1 MSSLL
6 PFSFSLRS
14 QSLPALSLPVVTP
27 TPPTTSLAHTHTH
40 SFLSHRSRH
49 DTPCDTHGAPRRL
62 VRQLFYRAYDAYL
75 ARAFPSDELLP
86 LSCRGT
92 APNATEHGTPQAV
105 ATGRW
110 ARTLVDTLD
119 TLAVL
124 GDWAEFDH
132 AVALTARTLDERL
145 HPAPKNNNSNTGNST
160 EQEEEEQ
167 PLTVSLFETT
177 IRVLGGLLSAHAI
190 AARRAEGA
198 HTGTV
203 PYRGALLQHAE
214 TIAQRLLPAFFTP
227 TGVPCATVRADGAW
241 HCLFGDTTPA
251 DAGTLVL
258 EWATLARLT
267 ARPAY
272 RALVDQALAA
282 VRAARSPLGLYAE
295 RVTWDTLNTTFVAAV
310 AAADYTMSGRRD
322 HTHTPL
328 MNSGD
333 WQQWDRESIRS

>member
-1 MSSLL
+1 M
-6 PFSFSLRS
+6 
-14 QSLPALSLPVVTP
+14 
-27 TPPTTSLAHTHTH
+27 
-40 SFLSHRSRH
+40 
-49 DTPCDTHGAPRRL
+49 
-62 VRQLFYRAYDAYL
+62 RQLFYRAYDAYL
-75 ARAFPSDELLP
+75 AHAFPSDELLP

-92 APNATEHGTPQAV
+92 APDATEHGTPQAV

-132 AVALTARTLDERL
+132 AVAITARTLDERL
-145 HPAPKNNNSNTGNST
+145 HADTNSSSNFTENGNATEDGSNSSST
-160 EQEEEEQ
+160 QVQ

-190 AARRAEGA
+190 AARRAATGA
-198 HTGTV
+198 GQ

-214 TIAQRLLPAFFTP
+214 TVAQRLLPAFFTP

-267 ARPAY
+267 ARPTY
-272 RALVDQALAA
+272 RAFVDRAFAAL
-282 VRAARSPLGLYAE
+282 RAARSPLGLYAE
-295 RVTWDTLNTTFVAAV
+295 RITWDTLNTTFVPPPLPSL
-310 AAADYTMSGRRD
+310 AADMGGGRVSHAHGKQRTGNGGTRD
-322 HTHTPL
+322 RLAP
-328 MNSGD
+328 
-333 WQQWDRESIRS
+333 